1 MPHGARD
8 ADPMEDCAD
17 RAMNDGANS
26 HLITWQSPGRRKPR
40 LAGALLSLLVVP
52 GVIGVV
58 MIWAQ
63 QTGHIHLPPEW
74 SLLPL
79 GLILLAVSVQ
89 AFTVLRAVVRWLLVT

>member
-1 MPHGARD
+1 M
-8 ADPMEDCAD
+8 AD
-17 RAMNDGANS
+17 RFPT
-26 HLITWQSPGRRKPR
+26 HLITWQNRGRRKPQ

-52 GVIGVV
+52 AVTGVV
-58 MIWAQ
+58 MVWAQ

-89 AFTVLRAVVRWLLVT
+89 ALALMRAVVRWLLVT